1 MFWPVFKND
10 YYFDPLYKNRGFL
23 FWLTLPIQMLA
34 ALIMFPLAMLL
45 SFADIKE
52 ESNNHLIILTKK

>member
-1 MFWPVFKND
+1 
-10 YYFDPLYKNRGFL
+10 
-23 FWLTLPIQMLA
+23 MLA

-52 ESNNHLIILTKK
+52 ESNNHLIVLKKAK